1 MTEGYWRTVIGEL
14 LLAKRL
20 QQRVSL
26 ASGIQREPGFGG
38 VDEAPELLGMLQGV
52 EEPGGLTLQLD
63 SLLLELGELSLERF
77 DSRLL
82 LRLELVVVATPLVD
96 QLAELLEIIE
106 AGLQTE
112 LEIVNLGSVLLQL
125 GAHAAE

>member
-1 MTEGYWRTVIGEL
+1 
-14 LLAKRL
+14 
-20 QQRVSL
+20 
-26 ASGIQREPGFGG
+26 
-38 VDEAPELLGMLQGV
+38 MLQGV

-96 QLAELLEIIE
+96 QLAELLEIFE